1 MSDQKPTLE
10 YGRPRKWPWFLS
22 AKFWL
27 IYFAVLFLVFFGAL
41 FYLLA
46 SLMNFDFARMRR
58 VLFHGH

>member
-1 MSDQKPTLE
+1 MPDQKTLE

-22 AKFWL
+22 AKLRL
-27 IYFAVLFLVFFGAL
+27 IYFAVLFLAFFGGV
-41 FYLLA
+41 FYLLT